1 MSILKNNSQVIRGD
15 IVFSISPSEVKCVE
29 NGFLVVVDGICQGV
43 YYNIPEEYEYLDLVD
58 YSGKIIMPGMS
69 DIHVHASQY
78 GFRGLGM
85 NLELLDWLNTYT
97 FKEEAKFSDR
107 EYAHKAYSIF
117 VEDLLSS
124 MTTRACIFATIHTEG
139 TLELMDILEKSGL
152 KTMVGKVNM
161 DRECPNY
168 LCEESVK
175 RSVSD
180 TERYIV
186 NSLKDFENTE
196 PIITPRFVP
205 TCSDELMKE
214 LSKLRNKYKLN
225 VQSHLSE
232 NRSEIE
238 LVSEL
243 NKESKFYGDAYDM
256 FGLFGGDYS
265 AVMAHC
271 VYSSEEEI
279 ELMRKNNVFV
289 AHCPASNMNLASG
302 IAPIRKLMDANV
314 NIGLGTDIGAGHS
327 ISMFRCVTDAVQ
339 VSKLYWRLVDES
351 YKPLD
356 INEAFYLATVG
367 GGKLFGKVGSFNKG
381 YEADIVVYDD
391 SDLKTL
397 YKMSLQER
405 FERLLYLGSSNNVI
419 LKYVSGEKIYD
430 RKTKLVDNKILAKEG
445 LYWEHKLC

>member
-1 MSILKNNSQVIRGD
+1 MRILKDNSQVIKGD
-15 IVFSISPSEVKCVE
+15 IVFSMSSSDVKCVE
-29 NGFLVVVDGICQGV
+29 DGFLVVVDGICQGV
-43 YYNIPEEYEYLDLVD
+43 FEYLPEEYEYLDLID
-58 YSGKIIMPGMS
+58 YSGKIILPGMS

-97 FKEEAKFSDR
+97 FKEEAKFFDKS
-107 EYAHKAYSIF
+107 YAHKAYSIF

-139 TLELMDILEKSGL
+139 TLELMKLLEKSGL

-168 LCEESVK
+168 LCEDSARKSIE
-175 RSVSD
+175 D
-180 TERYIV
+180 TEKFIIRA
-186 NSLKDFENTE
+186 LKNYNNTK

-205 TCSDELMKE
+205 TCSDVLMRE
-214 LSKLRNKYKLN
+214 LSKLREKYNLK

-232 NRSEIE
+232 NKSEIE

-256 FGLFGGDYS
+256 FGLFGGEYD

-271 VYSSEEEI
+271 VYSLDKEI
-279 ELMRKNNVFV
+279 ELMKKNNVFV

-302 IAPIRKLMDANV
+302 IAPIRKYMDNDI

-327 ISMFRCVTDAVQ
+327 ISMFRCITDSVQ
-339 VSKLYWRLVDES
+339 VSKLYWRLIDES
-351 YKPLD
+351 CRPID

-367 GGKLFGKVGSFNKG
+367 GGKLFGKVGSFDKG

-391 SDLKTL
+391 SNLKAP

-405 FERLLYLGSSNNVI
+405 FERLLYLGSTDNVI
-419 LKYVSGEKIYD
+419 SKYVSGEKIYD
-430 RKTKLVDNKILAKEG
+430 RKKKVSNSMMLV
-445 LYWEHKLC
+445 

>member
-1 MSILKNNSQVIRGD
+1 MSILKNNSQVIKGD
-15 IVFSISPSEVKCVE
+15 IVFSVSPTEVKCVE
-29 NGFLVVVDGICQGV
+29 DGYLIIVDGICQGV
-43 YYNIPEEYEYLDLVD
+43 YDFLPEEYEYLDVAD
-58 YSGKIIMPGMS
+58 YSGKVVMPGMS

-107 EYAHKAYSIF
+107 EYARKAYSIF
-117 VEDLLSS
+117 VDDLLSS
-124 MTTRACIFATIHTEG
+124 MTTRACVFATIHTDG

-161 DRECPNY
+161 DRESPTY
-168 LCEESVK
+168 LCEKSVK
-175 RSVSD
+175 KSIDD
-180 TERYIV
+180 TERFIV

-205 TCSDELMKE
+205 TCSDELMKA

-232 NRSEIE
+232 NISEIE
-238 LVSEL
+238 LVGKL
-243 NKESKFYGDAYDM
+243 NEKSKFYGDAYDM

-271 VYSSEEEI
+271 VYSSDEEI

-327 ISMFRCVTDAVQ
+327 ISMFRCITDAVQ

-367 GGKLFGKVGSFNKG
+367 GGKLFGKVGTFDKG
-381 YEADIVVYDD
+381 YDADVVVYDD
-391 SDLKTL
+391 SNLKAP

-405 FERLLYLGSSNNVI
+405 FERLLYLGGSDNVI
-419 LKYVSGEKIYD
+419 SKYVSGEKIFD
-430 RKTKLVDNKILAKEG
+430 RKKRIVDNRILV
-445 LYWEHKLC
+445 Y